1 MDTTLSNLR
10 FYKKNRFIHFR
21 KDFPLICLD
30 MRRCNENDRNKH
42 FLVLIFTLQAHL
54 PFHPFPWRWWYLY
67 SFPAK
72 NYSLK
77 FGTQHSFG
85 FSKWPMLIII
95 NLHFSIFNVL
105 ILVVCDDDWVFNYN
119 YRTLFF
125 HPFPAHFLWAIC
137 MLQQGAIFEKLIFT
151 FTVFFML
158 LNCLLWILH
167 FHVRPY
173 AFARFFWRLK
183 WKVSEPNI

>member
-1 MDTTLSNLR
+1 
-10 FYKKNRFIHFR
+10 
-21 KDFPLICLD
+21 
-30 MRRCNENDRNKH
+30 MRRCNENDRNKY

-67 SFPAK
+67 SFPTK

-77 FGTQHSFG
+77 FGTRHSFG
-85 FSKWPMLIII
+85 FSKWPMLSII

-105 ILVVCDDDWVFNYN
+105 IFVVCDDDWVFNYN

-125 HPFPAHFLWAIC
+125 HPFPAHFFVGHLYATARSNFWKA
-137 MLQQGAIFEKLIFT
+137 
-151 FTVFFML
+151 
-158 LNCLLWILH
+158 H
-167 FHVRPY
+167 FHIYGIFHAPQLP
-173 AFARFFWRLK
+173 FMDITLSCSSICICTFFWRLK